1 MQHLLRQEFKQTS
14 SDQLVADAARA
25 MREGAKDLEPD
36 LALLAHADFENLG
49 PSATER
55 GRKSILAMQAAL
67 LQDTGG
73 SGLTQ
78 ADIQALCVDGLN
90 DLNMADHLLI
100 QSVTTRRRGMAKIYT
115 ATAGG
120 PEESFCDFL
129 AEIYGGGDPQSQ
141 DPSKA
146 ATPSRASQSQDPA
159 STDTE
164 KDEPAPASPAP
175 STADEDDLQ
184 ARIGDCKVVFPS
196 NPETLATS
204 GVPADFISG
213 RYDSG
218 QYGFLYGDCDHKSSS
233 RPGCATHIRRKHLG
247 IALGCKFCPAKLF
260 YKHASWRD
268 HMRAKHINL
277 PVTEWYL
284 DPDLALRRGQDPG
297 VPMQDLAARLATP
310 AVQWV
315 MSEPAPEPEPEP
327 TPDAPVETDPPAP
340 SPVKKEEPKSEPGVP
355 GGLVVVLDRP
365 SGSKCVKPET
375 SEDPTP
381 KKLKSSQKPR
391 EEDPEVILLSD

>member
-1 MQHLLRQEFKQTS
+1 MRHLLRQEFSQTS

-25 MREGAKDLEPD
+25 LREGAKDLEPD
-36 LALLAHADFENLG
+36 LALLSHADFENLG

-78 ADIQALCVDGLN
+78 GDIQALCVDGLN

-100 QSVTTRRRGMAKIYT
+100 QSVKTRRRGMAKIYT

-141 DPSKA
+141 APSQS
-146 ATPSRASQSQDPA
+146 ATPSQASRAQDPA

-175 STADEDDLQ
+175 SSTADEDDLQ

-213 RYDSG
+213 RYDNG
-218 QYGFLYGDCDHKSSS
+218 QYGCLYGDCDHKSSN

-260 YKHASWRD
+260 YKHSSWQD
-268 HMRAKHINL
+268 HMRAKHIKL

-284 DPDLALRRGQDPG
+284 DPDLALRQGQAPG
-297 VPMQDLAARLATP
+297 VPMEDLATRLAAP
-310 AVQWV
+310 VVQRV
-315 MSEPAPEPEPEP
+315 VSETAPAPDSEP
-327 TPDAPVETDPPAP
+327 TPDPLAGTSEGDPPAP
-340 SPVKKEEPKSEPGVP
+340 SPVKKEETRSGPE
-355 GGLVVVLDRP
+355 GLITALKLKR
-365 SGSKCVKPET
+365 VKPEP
-375 SEDPTP
+375 SEEPAP
-381 KKLKSSQKPR
+381 KKSKPSQ
-391 EEDPEVILLSD
+391 EDSEVILLSD

>member
-1 MQHLLRQEFKQTS
+1 MRHLLRQEFSQTS

-36 LALLAHADFENLG
+36 LAMLAHADFENLG

-73 SGLTQ
+73 TGLTQ

-100 QSVTTRRRGMAKIYT
+100 QSVKTRRRGMAKIYT

-141 DPSKA
+141 APSQA

-184 ARIGDCKVVFPS
+184 AKIGDCKVVFPS

-218 QYGFLYGDCDHKSSS
+218 QYGCLYGDCDHKSSS

-260 YKHASWRD
+260 YKHASWQD
-268 HMRAKHINL
+268 HMRAKHIKL

-284 DPDLALRRGQDPG
+284 DPDLALRQGQAPG

-310 AVQWV
+310 AVQRV
-315 MSEPAPEPEPEP
+315 MSEPAPEPEP
-327 TPDAPVETDPPAP
+327 TPDAPADTDPPVP

-355 GGLVVVLDRP
+355 EGLVVVLKR
-365 SGSKCVKPET
+365 VKPET
-375 SEDPTP
+375 SEDPAP
-381 KKLKSSQKPR
+381 KKLKSSQEPK